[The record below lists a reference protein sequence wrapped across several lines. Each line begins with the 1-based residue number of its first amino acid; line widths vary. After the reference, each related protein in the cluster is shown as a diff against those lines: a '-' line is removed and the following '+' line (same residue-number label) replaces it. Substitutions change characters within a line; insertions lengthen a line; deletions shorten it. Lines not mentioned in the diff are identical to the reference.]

1 MLRRR
6 FILLS
11 IVGTG
16 AATLPLSHCGVIGA
30 ESRPELLDA
39 IIGKAG
45 VKDIGKA
52 YVQQFPAE
60 ADVKKLKQFVEAGAN
75 ITSNKRIAD
84 DFRKGKT
91 VVVSGWILSVTE
103 ARQAA
108 LYHLNS

>member
-16 AATLPLSHCGVIGA
+16 AASLPLSQCGVGQN
-30 ESRPELLDA
+30 SRPALLDA
-39 IIGKAG
+39 IVGKAG

-60 ADVKKLKQFVEAGAN
+60 AEEQKLKQFLQAGSDSA
-75 ITSNKRIAD
+75 ISE
-84 DFRKGKT
+84 DFKAGKT
-91 VVVSGWILSVTE
+91 VVVNGWILSVTE

-108 LYHLNS
+108 LYYLNS